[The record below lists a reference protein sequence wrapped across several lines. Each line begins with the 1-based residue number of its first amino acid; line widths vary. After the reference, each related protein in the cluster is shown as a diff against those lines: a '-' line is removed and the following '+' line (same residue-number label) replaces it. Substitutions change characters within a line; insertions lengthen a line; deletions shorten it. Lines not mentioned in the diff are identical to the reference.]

1 MVFADTVPAW
11 HPGRSA
17 SAKLAPRFG
26 DAWTIVGRGAVYSHH
41 ADKSFVALIPI
52 ADEYD
57 HD

>member
-11 HPGRSA
+11 HTGRSG

-26 DAWTIVGRGAVYSHH
+26 DVWTIVGRGAVYSRH

-52 ADEYD
+52 IGE
-57 HD
+57 